1 MLTPT
6 TPVLIGA
13 GTATQRFDDPL
24 AGSDAMGLLRTALD
38 AAAEDAGGS
47 ARDLLDRVDEIVV
60 PEGIWHPHDPGRLV
74 LDGRSPGARTVLAAI
89 GVLQQT
95 LFTRAASAIRDGRA
109 DVVVVAGGEA
119 KWRSLRGQITGVA
132 APEAPFDGHESD
144 VRLAPASD
152 ILDHLEIHRGLAP
165 PTHQYAVMES
175 ALRHA
180 AGRSPAEHARRVAS
194 LVSAMSSV
202 AATNPA
208 AWNRQAMTVDDVLA
222 APLVNE
228 PYTKPSC
235 SQWNVDQAAA
245 FVLCSAATAEAAG
258 VARDRWVFPVAGAE
272 SNLMV
277 PLTQRAEMHR
287 SPAAVE
293 VGSALAEV
301 AGCPLADLEL
311 LEIYSCFP
319 SAVQMQADAFG
330 IDLESGRPFTVTG
343 GMHFAGGPLN
353 SFTLQALARLVE
365 MLRADP
371 DATAL
376 LSSVSGLVTKVGG
389 GLWSASP
396 PDSGFRDIDVTAAAA
411 ATTETI
417 PVDPA
422 YAGAATVAG
431 YTVAH
436 VRGAPVEAVL
446 VADTGAG
453 TRAVAVTKAPELVAG
468 LREGEWCGRSVRVQ
482 GAALVGLDG

>member
-1 MLTPT
+1 MLDPK

-13 GTATQRFDDPL
+13 GTATQRSDDPL
-24 AGSDAMGLLRTALD
+24 AGTDAMGLMRQALD
-38 AAAEDAGGS
+38 AAVDDAGGS
-47 ARDLLDRVDEIVV
+47 ARALLDRVDEIVV
-60 PEGIWHPHDPGRLV
+60 PEGIWHPRDPGRLV
-74 LDGRSPGARTVLAAI
+74 LDGRSPGARSVLGAI

-95 LFTRAASAIRDGRA
+95 LFTRAATAIRDGAA

-119 KWRSLRGQITGVA
+119 KWRSLRGQIIGVA
-132 APEAPFDGHESD
+132 APEAPFDGHQPD
-144 VRLAPASD
+144 VRLGPASD
-152 ILDHLEIHRGLAP
+152 ILDHLEIHRGLAS

-180 AGRSPAEHARRVAS
+180 AGRSPADHARLVAS
-194 LVSAMSSV
+194 LVSTMSQV
-202 AATNPA
+202 AAANPD
-208 AWNRQAMTVDDVLA
+208 AWNRQAVTVDEVLA
-222 APLVNE
+222 APLVTE
-228 PYTKPSC
+228 PYTKPAC

-277 PLTQRAEMHR
+277 PLTQRAQMHR

-293 VGSALAEV
+293 VGRALAEA
-301 AGCPLADLEL
+301 AGRPLQELEL

-319 SAVQMQADAFG
+319 SAVQMQADAFE
-330 IDLESGRPFTVTG
+330 IDLDADRPFTVTG

-353 SFTLQALARLVE
+353 SFTLQALARLVG
-365 MLRADP
+365 MLRRDP
-371 DATAL
+371 QATAL

-389 GLWSASP
+389 GLWSATP
-396 PDSGFRDIDVTAAAA
+396 PDAGFRDVDVTSAAT
-411 ATTETI
+411 ATTETVA
-417 PVDPA
+417 VDPA
-422 YAGAATVAG
+422 ATGAAAVAG
-431 YTVAH
+431 YTVVHAG
-436 VRGAPVEAVL
+436 GAPVEAV
-446 VADTGAG
+446 VVGDTASGA
-453 TRAVAVTKAPELVAG
+453 RAVATTKDPGLVAA